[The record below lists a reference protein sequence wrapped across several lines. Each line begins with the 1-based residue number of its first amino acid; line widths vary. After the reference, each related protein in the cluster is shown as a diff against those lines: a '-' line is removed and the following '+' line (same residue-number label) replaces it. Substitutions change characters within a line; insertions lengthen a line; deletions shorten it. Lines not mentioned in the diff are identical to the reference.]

1 MVPAQKILDT
11 AREQNADIIGLSGLI
26 TPSLDEMVHIARE
39 MKRQEFQ
46 IPLMIGGATT
56 SKTHTAVKIDPDY
69 DYIVVHVRDA
79 SRAVGVS
86 TKLLN
91 IEMKKTLSKEIESEY
106 EILRKRHKG
115 KQSKINWLML
125 DDARKNRKPIDW
137 PNYNCAIPHKL
148 GINILN
154 DYPLD
159 ELEEYFDWT
168 PFFLAWELAGRF
180 PKILNDKVIGKEATR
195 LYKDAK
201 AMLSKI
207 INEKWFT
214 AKGVYGLFLANSIHY
229 DDIEIYEDEKR
240 NGLLTTIHTL
250 RQQIQKPPGQY
261 NFALADFIAPKD
273 SKKND
278 YIGAFAVAAG
288 FGIEERIKQFE
299 NDHDDYSAIML
310 KALADRF
317 AEAFAERLHERIR
330 TEFWGY
336 TPDESFD
343 NEHLIKESYKG
354 IRPAPGYPSC
364 PDHTEKDLLWKLL
377 RVEEN
382 TGIVLTE
389 SYAMYPTASVSG
401 WYFSHPDSRYFGL
414 GKINRDQVN
423 DYAQRKNSDLRIIEK
438 WLSPS
443 LGYNPED
450 Y

>member
-1 MVPAQKILDT
+1 M
-11 AREQNADIIGLSGLI
+11 
-26 TPSLDEMVHIARE
+26 
-39 MKRQEFQ
+39 
-46 IPLMIGGATT
+46 
-56 SKTHTAVKIDPDY
+56 
-69 DYIVVHVRDA
+69 
-79 SRAVGVS
+79 
-86 TKLLN
+86 
-91 IEMKKTLSKEIESEY
+91 
-106 EILRKRHKG
+106 
-115 KQSKINWLML
+115 
-125 DDARKNRKPIDW
+125 
-137 PNYNCAIPHKL
+137 
-148 GINILN
+148 
-154 DYPLD
+154 
-159 ELEEYFDWT
+159 
-168 PFFLAWELAGRF
+168 
-180 PKILNDKVIGKEATR
+180 
-195 LYKDAK
+195 
-201 AMLSKI
+201 
-207 INEKWFT
+207 
-214 AKGVYGLFLANSIHY
+214 
-229 DDIEIYEDEKR
+229 
-240 NGLLTTIHTL
+240 
-250 RQQIQKPPGQY
+250 
-261 NFALADFIAPKD
+261 
-273 SKKND
+273 
-278 YIGAFAVAAG
+278 AAG

-423 DYAQRKNSDLRIIEK
+423 DYAQRKNSDLKIIEK

>member
-1 MVPAQKILDT
+1 
-11 AREQNADIIGLSGLI
+11 
-26 TPSLDEMVHIARE
+26 
-39 MKRQEFQ
+39 
-46 IPLMIGGATT
+46 
-56 SKTHTAVKIDPDY
+56 
-69 DYIVVHVRDA
+69 
-79 SRAVGVS
+79 
-86 TKLLN
+86 
-91 IEMKKTLSKEIESEY
+91 
-106 EILRKRHKG
+106 
-115 KQSKINWLML
+115 
-125 DDARKNRKPIDW
+125 
-137 PNYNCAIPHKL
+137 
-148 GINILN
+148 
-154 DYPLD
+154 
-159 ELEEYFDWT
+159 
-168 PFFLAWELAGRF
+168 
-180 PKILNDKVIGKEATR
+180 
-195 LYKDAK
+195 
-201 AMLSKI
+201 MLSKI

-214 AKGVYGLFLANSIHY
+214 AKGVCGLFPANSINY
-229 DDIEIYEDEKR
+229 DDIEIYENEKR

-261 NFALADFIAPKD
+261 NFALADFIAPKE

-423 DYAQRKNSDLRIIEK
+423 DYAQRKNSDLKIIEK

>member
-1 MVPAQKILDT
+1 M
-11 AREQNADIIGLSGLI
+11 
-26 TPSLDEMVHIARE
+26 
-39 MKRQEFQ
+39 
-46 IPLMIGGATT
+46 
-56 SKTHTAVKIDPDY
+56 
-69 DYIVVHVRDA
+69 
-79 SRAVGVS
+79 
-86 TKLLN
+86 
-91 IEMKKTLSKEIESEY
+91 
-106 EILRKRHKG
+106 
-115 KQSKINWLML
+115 
-125 DDARKNRKPIDW
+125 
-137 PNYNCAIPHKL
+137 
-148 GINILN
+148 
-154 DYPLD
+154 
-159 ELEEYFDWT
+159 
-168 PFFLAWELAGRF
+168 
-180 PKILNDKVIGKEATR
+180 
-195 LYKDAK
+195 
-201 AMLSKI
+201 
-207 INEKWFT
+207 
-214 AKGVYGLFLANSIHY
+214 
-229 DDIEIYEDEKR
+229 
-240 NGLLTTIHTL
+240 
-250 RQQIQKPPGQY
+250 
-261 NFALADFIAPKD
+261 
-273 SKKND
+273 
-278 YIGAFAVAAG
+278 AAG

-343 NEHLIKESYKG
+343 NEHLIKESYNG

-423 DYAQRKNSDLRIIEK
+423 DYAQRKNSDLKIIEK

>member
-1 MVPAQKILDT
+1 MNQGRKILL
-11 AREQNADIIGLSGLI
+11 AISLGLI
-26 TPSLDEMVHIARE
+26 VFVGSTVTGYASDSAVILQYHRFGESDFPS
-39 MKRQEFQ
+39 
-46 IPLMIGGATT
+46 T
-56 SKTHTAVKIDPDY
+56 
-69 DYIVVHVRDA
+69 
-79 SRAVGVS
+79 
-86 TKLLN
+86 N
-91 IEMKKTLSKEIESEY
+91 I
-106 EILRKRHKG
+106 
-115 KQSKINWLML
+115 
-125 DDARKNRKPIDW
+125 
-137 PNYNCAIPHKL
+137 
-148 GINILN
+148 
-154 DYPLD
+154 
-159 ELEEYFDWT
+159 
-168 PFFLAWELAGRF
+168 
-180 PKILNDKVIGKEATR
+180 
-195 LYKDAK
+195 
-201 AMLSKI
+201 
-207 INEKWFT
+207 
-214 AKGVYGLFLANSIHY
+214 
-229 DDIEIYEDEKR
+229 
-240 NGLLTTIHTL
+240 
-250 RQQIQKPPGQY
+250 
-261 NFALADFIAPKD
+261 
-273 SKKND
+273 
-278 YIGAFAVAAG
+278 
-288 FGIEERIKQFE
+288 RIKQFE

-336 TPDESFD
+336 SPDESFD

-423 DYAQRKNSDLRIIEK
+423 DYAQRKNSDLKIIEK

>member
-1 MVPAQKILDT
+1 M
-11 AREQNADIIGLSGLI
+11 
-26 TPSLDEMVHIARE
+26 
-39 MKRQEFQ
+39 
-46 IPLMIGGATT
+46 
-56 SKTHTAVKIDPDY
+56 
-69 DYIVVHVRDA
+69 
-79 SRAVGVS
+79 
-86 TKLLN
+86 
-91 IEMKKTLSKEIESEY
+91 
-106 EILRKRHKG
+106 
-115 KQSKINWLML
+115 
-125 DDARKNRKPIDW
+125 
-137 PNYNCAIPHKL
+137 
-148 GINILN
+148 
-154 DYPLD
+154 
-159 ELEEYFDWT
+159 
-168 PFFLAWELAGRF
+168 
-180 PKILNDKVIGKEATR
+180 
-195 LYKDAK
+195 
-201 AMLSKI
+201 
-207 INEKWFT
+207 
-214 AKGVYGLFLANSIHY
+214 
-229 DDIEIYEDEKR
+229 
-240 NGLLTTIHTL
+240 
-250 RQQIQKPPGQY
+250 RQQIHKPPGQY

-423 DYAQRKNSDLRIIEK
+423 DYAQRKNSDLKIIEN